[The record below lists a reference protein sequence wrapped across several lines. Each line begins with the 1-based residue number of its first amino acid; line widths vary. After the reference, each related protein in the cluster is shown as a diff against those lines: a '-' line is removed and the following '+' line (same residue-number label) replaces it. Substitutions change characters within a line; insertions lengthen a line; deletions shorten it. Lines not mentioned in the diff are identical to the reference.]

1 MRSLICERRSTLTC
15 TRFMLRGSAM
25 AAEPTTLTPQERL
38 AISRRAL
45 VSQLQGNRRHAPDPP
60 RVSRPQRPDGKP
72 SPFAWAEVARNVARR
87 WWRRHPANAVTQVA
101 RPLLER
107 YAREE
112 PAKLMAAAAA
122 TGALLVLVKP
132 WRLLSITA
140 VLAAVLKTSDMA
152 DLVNTL
158 MQKNANPRKDPP

>member
-1 MRSLICERRSTLTC
+1 
-15 TRFMLRGSAM
+15 M
-25 AAEPTTLTPQERL
+25 AADPDTLSPQQRL

-45 VSQLQGNRRHAPDPP
+45 VSQLQGNRPHDVEELPTVGRP
-60 RVSRPQRPDGKP
+60 RRLNDSA
-72 SPFAWAEVARNVARR
+72 SPFAWGAVARNVARR
-87 WWRRHPANAVTQVA
+87 WWRRHPANAVAQVA

-112 PAKLMAAAAA
+112 PAKLVAAAAA

-140 VLAAVLKTSDMA
+140 ILAAVVKTSDVA

-158 MQKNANPRKDPP
+158 MQKNTTPRKDPP

>member
-1 MRSLICERRSTLTC
+1 
-15 TRFMLRGSAM
+15 M
-25 AAEPTTLTPQERL
+25 AAEPQAVSPQARL

-45 VSQLQGNRRHAPDPP
+45 VSQLQGERRYTQDEPPPVDRPP
-60 RVSRPQRPDGKP
+60 RPHGTSGQ
-72 SPFAWAEVARNVARR
+72 FAWGALAQNVARR
-87 WWRRHPANAVTQVA
+87 WWRRHPANAVAQVA

-122 TGALLVLVKP
+122 TGALLALVKP

-140 VLAAVLKTSDMA
+140 VLAAVLKTSDTA

-158 MQKNANPRKDPP
+158 MQKKANPRKDPP

>member
-1 MRSLICERRSTLTC
+1 
-15 TRFMLRGSAM
+15 M
-25 AAEPTTLTPQERL
+25 AAEPTSLSPQERL

-45 VSQLQGNRRHAPDPP
+45 VSQLQGESRRARDEPPLIESPP
-60 RVSRPQRPDGKP
+60 R
-72 SPFAWAEVARNVARR
+72 SPGTSAQFAWGAVAQNVARR
-87 WWRRHPANAVTQVA
+87 WWRRHPANAVAQVA

-112 PAKLMAAAAA
+112 PAKLMAAAAGV
-122 TGALLVLVKP
+122 GALLVLIKP

-140 VLAAVLKTSDMA
+140 VVAAALKTSDTA

-158 MQKNANPRKDPP
+158 MQKNANPRKDPL